1 VPLLDHRLI
10 EFAWKLP
17 LAMKVQGNTGKRPL
31 RQLLHRY
38 VPKEL
43 VERPKQ
49 GFGVPIHEWLRG
61 PMRPWAE
68 ELLSESRLKHEGFF
82 SPAPI
87 RQKWSEHVSGRR
99 NWQAQMWGVLMF
111 QAWLEEHKTLIS
123 TKADDDVVLDAQ
135 AAGIPSRATGSQP
148 VQPSTN

>member
-1 VPLLDHRLI
+1 MAEGADAVL
-10 EFAWKLP
+10 
-17 LAMKVQGNTGKRPL
+17 
-31 RQLLHRY
+31 
-38 VPKEL
+38 
-43 VERPKQ
+43 
-49 GFGVPIHEWLRG
+49 
-61 PMRPWAE
+61 AE